1 MNYLVRTNRAIQVA
15 SALAVVVGAC
25 SPALAQ
31 ESDERSASLTLEPF
45 GAYFFETDLDGA
57 GEYSVGRLGAELSY
71 DIPVWDRSSIGLG
84 VRVERSE
91 YDFSGATGLAGGG
104 DPMGG
109 GTIYSFSAQL
119 THPLN
124 DEFVFFG
131 GVGVDWA
138 GEDGADFGES
148 ALLGGVAAVSWRAS
162 EDLTLSFGVTAS
174 DRFEDDVRVLPFV
187 GVEWRFADNMR
198 LSSIEAA
205 RVLSG
210 GQGGGLGVVYES
222 SEELNFVAGLA
233 FSGREFRLDETGPLP
248 DGVLRDDRVIAGVG
262 VSWDPGENVSAE
274 LGVGA
279 AVWSNIET
287 LDSAGATVGD
297 EDGDPAPFVAARVRI
312 LF

>member
-1 MNYLVRTNRAIQVA
+1 MNNSVMNSGTIRIAAV
-15 SALAVVVGAC
+15 LAGAFGAC
-25 SPALAQ
+25 SHALAQ
-31 ESDERSASLTLEPF
+31 ESEGRTASLALEPF

-57 GEYSVGRLGAELSY
+57 GDYSVGRVGAELSY
-71 DIPVWDRSSIGLG
+71 DIPVWDRSTLGLG

-109 GTIYSFSAQL
+109 ASIYGFSASL

-124 DEFVFFG
+124 DEFVFLG

-148 ALLGGVAAVSWRAS
+148 ALLSGVAAVSWRAS
-162 EDLTLSFGVTAS
+162 EDLTLSLGVAAS

-210 GQGGGLGVVYES
+210 GQGGGIGVVYES
-222 SEELNFVAGLA
+222 SEELSFVAGLA
-233 FSGREFRLDETGPLP
+233 FSGREFRLDENGPLP

-262 VSWDPGENVSAE
+262 VAWDPGENVSAE

-279 AVWSNIET
+279 SVWSNIET
-287 LDSAGATVGD
+287 LNAAGATVGD